1 MKCFLVR
8 FCSVFYHFFYFFTLQ
23 ANLSLLKEQ
32 CHGDFSSPVFFIKQF
47 LLVPIDM
54 PRNYFEFFRI
64 FVEFFVFVIDSPLL
78 NTESRLESLRLG
90 NF

>member
-32 CHGDFSSPVFFIKQF
+32 CHGDFSSPVFFIKQL

-54 PRNYFEFFRI
+54 PRNDFEFFSNIRGVIRI
-64 FVEFFVFVIDSPLL
+64 RNRLPGDEYR
-78 NTESRLESLRLG
+78 ESIRIP
-90 NF
+90 